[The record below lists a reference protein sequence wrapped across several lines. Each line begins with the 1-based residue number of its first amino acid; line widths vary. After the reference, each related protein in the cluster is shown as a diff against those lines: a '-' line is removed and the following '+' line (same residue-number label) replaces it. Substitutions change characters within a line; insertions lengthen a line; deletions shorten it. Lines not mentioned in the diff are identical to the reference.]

1 MGEKFV
7 RFGILGQ
14 SRAVG
19 NTDQIDSSARI
30 LLVHTTVLQ
39 TAMTNFFS
47 KRDRFG
53 HGNAL
58 WVVLLLVFLAAP
70 AIWSLSR
77 IDLENDIANWLPED
91 DPQARTLRW
100 YQENFQHEDRVLV
113 SWDTSTMAD
122 PRVAWFQDRLI
133 GNTDANGVRRSGS
146 KLIKSVT
153 TPQDLIARMMKYD
166 VEPTDAVGRLEG
178 VLVGTGPMKIR
189 LTDLGRRDIQQVQ
202 RIIRQRASEE
212 LKVDVEFLPAAI
224 EWEPSEEDSAR
235 LEKLIAGKQNDGAE
249 EGDEDSEE
257 EEEEEAFDP
266 EQFLLPAHDFQV
278 SYPGMKRDT
287 ETCDALIA
295 LITGVQTSDS
305 KDQKLVAEGGCF
317 FQPGAPIAL
326 SVSLTDAGMADA
338 AETLVEVH
346 RIATEVG
353 IGEAEFRMGGRP
365 VAGSALDEMV
375 KDSAWNSSEG
385 IASWELHRRSI
396 ILLSGLVGIVLAFVM
411 LRSGRLATLVLVV
424 SYYTTLLAVSLVPM
438 SGGHMNMVLVV
449 MPTLMFVLT
458 VSGAIHV
465 SNYWKHSAAKNPV
478 TAVVEAVRM
487 ARVPCTL
494 ASVTTAIGLLSLLTS
509 TLRPVRQFGV
519 YSAVG
524 CLISLAMVL
533 YGLPALLQFWPSRS
547 ENQTDLRRDGW
558 TKLGLLVARFWM
570 PITVASLVVFV
581 SGTWGLRHFKTETK
595 AIRYF
600 PDHSRVVEDYN
611 FLEHNLSGIVPVE
624 LVIQFNRDEQKRMNF
639 VQRMEVVRE
648 IERRVREHPE
658 ISGTISLA
666 DFQEPHTPLPENASK
681 IRQRLAKK
689 KSSIIER
696 RVKGDGDNAA
706 ESGARAFLHVAEKAT
721 DLEFAGDEKLNRS
734 GDELWRITAQVA
746 VMSDYDYGHLTN
758 DKRTGD
764 LDNIVKSVI
773 KRHSGCRYVVTG
785 MVPVFLRTQQAVLDS
800 LIWSFALAFG
810 VIAVVM
816 MILLRNPVSGFL
828 TMLPNLMPVGIVFG
842 MLSWAGQSV
851 DIGTMITASVA
862 LGIAV
867 DGTLHL
873 ITWFRH
879 GLRDGLSR
887 QDAVA
892 RSLSQCGPA
901 MWQTSLAVGLGLL
914 MLAPAELLL
923 ISRFGWLMA
932 ALIGAALISNV
943 VLLAALLAG
952 PLGWMIQ
959 RGMASENTSSIGKQ
973 PPTQPHLQLSSAST
987 AAGEDHQEA

>member
-1 MGEKFV
+1 
-7 RFGILGQ
+7 
-14 SRAVG
+14 
-19 NTDQIDSSARI
+19 
-30 LLVHTTVLQ
+30 
-39 TAMTNFFS
+39 MTNFFA

-58 WVVLLLVFLAAP
+58 WIVLLLVFLATP

-100 YQENFQHEDRVLV
+100 YQEHFQHEDRVLV
-113 SWDTSTMAD
+113 SWDSSTLSD
-122 PRVAWFQDRLI
+122 PRVNWFHSRLV
-133 GNTDANGVRRSGS
+133 GTSDAEGTRRSGS

-153 TPQDLIARMMKYD
+153 TPQNLIVRMMKYD
-166 VEPTDAVGRLEG
+166 VEPAEAVGRLEG
-178 VLVGTGPMKIR
+178 VLIGTGPLKVR
-189 LTDLGRRDIQQVQ
+189 LTSEGRRDVKQVQ
-202 RIIRQRASEE
+202 RMIRDRAKEE
-212 LKVDVEFLPAAI
+212 LHIDVEFLTAAA
-224 EWEPSEEDSAR
+224 EWEP
-235 LEKLIAGKQNDGAE
+235 N
-249 EGDEDSEE
+249 
-257 EEEEEAFDP
+257 EEEADRLAALIDGAPETSDNGDEEDEEEAETFDP
-266 EQFLLPAHDFQV
+266 EQFLLPDHDFQV
-278 SYPGMKRDT
+278 QYHNMQRNS
-287 ETCDALIA
+287 ETCKTLISLIGSLQTPASDDESDGVAL
-295 LITGVQTSDS
+295 VD
-305 KDQKLVAEGGCF
+305 ENGCF
-317 FQPGAPIAL
+317 FHAGAPVAL

-338 AETLVEVH
+338 AETLLEIR
-346 RIATEVG
+346 RIAGEVG
-353 IGEAEFRMGGRP
+353 ISADEFRTGGRP

-375 KDSAWNSSEG
+375 KDSAWNSSKD
-385 IASWELHRRSI
+385 IAPWELHRRSI

-424 SYYTTLLAVSLVPM
+424 SYYTTLMAVSLVPL

-465 SNYWKHSAAKNPV
+465 SNYWKHSATKNPV
-478 TAVVEAVRM
+478 TAVVEAVKM

-494 ASVTTAIGLLSLLTS
+494 ASVTTAIGLLSLMTS

-519 YSAVG
+519 YSAIG

-547 ENQTDLRRDGW
+547 EDQSDLRRDGW
-558 TKLGLLVARFWM
+558 TRLGLLVARFWI
-570 PITVASLVVFV
+570 PVTLTSIAFFVA
-581 SGTWGLRHFKTETK
+581 GTWGLKHFKTETK

-600 PDHSRVVEDYN
+600 PDNSRVVQDYN

-624 LVIQFNRDEQKRMNF
+624 LVIRFNRDEQSRLNF
-639 VQRMEVVRE
+639 VERMEVVRE
-648 IERRVREHPE
+648 VERRVREHPE
-658 ISGTISLA
+658 ISGTVSLA
-666 DFQEPHTPLPENASK
+666 DFQEPHVPVPAGASK
-681 IRQRLAKK
+681 LKQRLAKK
-689 KSSIIER
+689 RSSIIER
-696 RVKGDGDNAA
+696 RVKGDG
-706 ESGARAFLHVAEKAT
+706 ESEGETGARGFLHVADKPT
-721 DLEFAGDEKLNRS
+721 DLELAGDQKLNKS

-746 VMSDYDYGHLTN
+746 VMSDYDYAHLTN
-758 DKRTGD
+758 DQQTGE
-764 LDNIVKSVI
+764 LDNIVKGVLKTHPGST
-773 KRHSGCRYVVTG
+773 HVVTG

-816 MILLRNPVSGFL
+816 MILLRNPVSGIL

-842 MLSWAGQSV
+842 LLSWAGQAV

-873 ITWFRH
+873 ITWFRA
-879 GLRDGLSR
+879 GLRDGLER
-887 QDAVA
+887 HDAVA

-932 ALIGAALISNV
+932 ALIGAALIANV
-943 VLLAALLAG
+943 VLLAALLSG

-959 RGMASENTSSIGKQ
+959 RGMTVDESSNVARQ
-973 PPTQPHLQLSSAST
+973 SPAEPHLKLSST
-987 AAGEDHQEA
+987 PTTPGQGN

>member
-1 MGEKFV
+1 
-7 RFGILGQ
+7 
-14 SRAVG
+14 
-19 NTDQIDSSARI
+19 
-30 LLVHTTVLQ
+30 
-39 TAMTNFFS
+39 MTNFFA

-58 WVVLLLVFLAAP
+58 WVVLLLVFLATP

-100 YQENFQHEDRVLV
+100 YQEHFQHEDRVLV
-113 SWDTSTMAD
+113 SWDSSSLAD
-122 PRVAWFQDRLI
+122 PRVRWFQDQLV
-133 GNTDANGVRRSGS
+133 GQTDADGIRRSGS

-153 TPQDLIARMMKYD
+153 TPQDLVAGMMKYD
-166 VEPTDAVGRLEG
+166 VTSGEAVDRLEG
-178 VLVGTGPMKIR
+178 VLVGSGALKVR
-189 LTDLGRRDIQQVQ
+189 LTDLGRRDIKQVERLIRDGARQQLNLEIEVLPS
-202 RIIRQRASEE
+202 AS
-212 LKVDVEFLPAAI
+212 D
-224 EWEPSEEDSAR
+224 WEPGEEDAKR
-235 LEKLIAGKQNDGAE
+235 LAKLIDTENDHATDDTAE
-249 EGDEDSEE
+249 DDPG
-257 EEEEEAFDP
+257 FDP
-266 EQFLLPAHDFQV
+266 EQFLLPQHDLQIRF
-278 SYPGMKRDT
+278 PGMQAGSESCEK
-287 ETCDALIA
+287 LIA
-295 LITGVQTSDS
+295 LVESLGLTSSQPAENPGPDAETPDGVPGDDAAESSEKGSDPS
-305 KDQKLVAEGGCF
+305 ASSDEGRLVAENGCF
-317 FQPGAPIAL
+317 FHAGAPVAL
-326 SVSLTDAGMADA
+326 SISLTDAGMADA
-338 AETLVEVH
+338 AETLREVH
-346 RIATEVG
+346 RIAVEVG
-353 IGEAEFRMGGRP
+353 IAADEFRMGGRP

-375 KDSAWNSSEG
+375 KDSAWNASEG
-385 IASWELHRRSI
+385 IAPWELHRRSI

-424 SYYTTLLAVSLVPM
+424 SYYTTLLAVSLVPL

-465 SNYWKHSAAKNPV
+465 ANYWKHSATKNPS
-478 TAVVEAVRM
+478 TAVVEAVKM
-487 ARVPCTL
+487 ARIPCTL

-547 ENQTDLRRDGW
+547 EKEADIRGDGW
-558 TKLGLLVARFWM
+558 TRLGLLVARCWV
-570 PITVASLVVFV
+570 PVTLASVAVFV
-581 SGTWGLRHFKTETK
+581 AGTWGLRYFKTETK

-600 PDHSRVVEDYN
+600 PDHSRVVQDYN

-624 LVIQFNRDEQKRMNF
+624 LVIRFSRDEQKRLNF
-639 VQRMEVVRE
+639 LERMEIVRE

-658 ISGTISLA
+658 ISGTVSLA
-666 DFQEPHTPLPENASK
+666 DFQEPLKPLPKNASK
-681 IRQRLAKK
+681 LKRRLAKK

-696 RVKGDGDNAA
+696 RVKGDGGSEPEAGAA
-706 ESGARAFLHVAEKAT
+706 SFLHVAEKAT
-721 DLEFAGDEKLNRS
+721 DLEMAGDEKLNSS

-758 DKRTGD
+758 DSQTGE
-764 LDNIVKSVI
+764 LDEII
-773 KRHSGCRYVVTG
+773 KGVLKKHPGSKHVVTG

-810 VIAVVM
+810 VIAIVM

-842 MLSWAGQSV
+842 LLSWAGQAV

-873 ITWFRH
+873 ITWFRA
-879 GLRDGLSR
+879 GLRDGLER
-887 QDAVA
+887 HEAVA

-932 ALIGAALISNV
+932 ALIGAALIANV

-952 PLGWMIQ
+952 PLGWLIQ
-959 RGMASENTSSIGKQ
+959 AGMAATAEHDAARATPSE
-973 PPTQPHLQLSSAST
+973 PHLKLKEGFRLES
-987 AAGEDHQEA
+987 

>member
-1 MGEKFV
+1 M
-7 RFGILGQ
+7 
-14 SRAVG
+14 A
-19 NTDQIDSSARI
+19 A
-30 LLVHTTVLQ
+30 LQ
-39 TAMTNFFS
+39 TAMTNFFA

-100 YQENFQHEDRVLV
+100 YQDNFQHEDRVLV
-113 SWDTSTMAD
+113 SWDTSSLSD
-122 PRVAWFQDRLI
+122 PRVAWFHDRLV
-133 GNTDANGVRRSGS
+133 GKTDAHGVRRSGS

-153 TPQDLIARMMKYD
+153 TPQDLIAKMMKYD
-166 VEPTDAVGRLEG
+166 VEGSEAVGRLEG
-178 VLVGTGPMKIR
+178 VLIGTGPLKVK
-189 LTDLGRRDIQQVQ
+189 LTELGRRDIKQVQ
-202 RIIRQRASEE
+202 RLIIQKAAADLE
-212 LKVDVEFLPAAI
+212 LDLEFLAAGI
-224 EWEPSEEDSAR
+224 EWEPSEEDAER
-235 LEKLIAGKQNDGAE
+235 LKTLIGGDSPAESDSESDSDAEAGE
-249 EGDEDSEE
+249 DEDALDEE
-257 EEEEEAFDP
+257 QFDP

-278 SYPGMKRDT
+278 RYPGMQRNSEKT
-287 ETCDALIA
+287 QGLIA
-295 LITGVQTSDS
+295 LIAGLSSPGTPEDL
-305 KDQKLVAEGGCF
+305 LVAQDGCF
-317 FQPGAPIAL
+317 FHAGAPVAL

-338 AETLVEVH
+338 AETLVEIH
-346 RIATEVG
+346 RLAGEVG
-353 IGEAEFRMGGRP
+353 IAAEEFRMGGRP

-375 KDSAWNSSEG
+375 KDSAWNSSED
-385 IASWELHRRSI
+385 IAAWQLHRRSI

-424 SYYTTLLAVSLVPM
+424 SYYTTLLAVSLVPL

-458 VSGAIHV
+458 VSGAIHIA
-465 SNYWKHSAAKNPV
+465 NYWKHSAVKNPA

-519 YSAVG
+519 YSAIG

-547 ENQTDLRRDGW
+547 ENQADLKRDGW
-558 TKLGLLVARFWM
+558 TRLGLMVSRFWI
-570 PITVASLVVFV
+570 PVTLTSIAVFV
-581 SGTWGLRHFKTETK
+581 GGTWGLRHFKTETK

-624 LVIQFNRDEQKRMNF
+624 LVIRFSRDEQKRLNF
-639 VQRMEVVRE
+639 VERMEVVRE
-648 IERRVREHPE
+648 IERKVREHPE
-658 ISGTISLA
+658 ISGTVSLA
-666 DFQEPHTPLPENASK
+666 DFQKPYKPLPESASGLRK
-681 IRQRLAKK
+681 RLAKK
-689 KSSIIER
+689 KSSILER
-696 RVKGDGDNAA
+696 RIKGDDENEP
-706 ESGARAFLHVAEKAT
+706 ESGARAFLHMADKAA
-721 DLEFAGDEKLNRS
+721 DLEIAGDEKLNRS
-734 GDELWRITAQVA
+734 GDELWRITAQVS

-758 DKRTGD
+758 DQRTGD

-773 KRHSGCRYVVTG
+773 KRHSGCHYVVTG

-810 VIAVVM
+810 VIAIVM
-816 MILLRNPVSGFL
+816 MILLRNPVSGVL

-842 MLSWAGQSV
+842 LLSWAGQAV

-873 ITWFRH
+873 ITWFRA
-879 GLRDGLSR
+879 GLRDGLQR
-887 QDAVA
+887 HDAVA

-932 ALIGAALISNV
+932 ALIGAALIANV
-943 VLLAALLAG
+943 VLLSALLAG
-952 PLGWMIQ
+952 PLGWLIQ
-959 RGMASENTSSIGKQ
+959 RGMAAEIASGVAKQ
-973 PPTQPHLQLSSAST
+973 PPSQPHLKLSSAST
-987 AAGEDHQEA
+987 APGGTVSEA

>member
-1 MGEKFV
+1 
-7 RFGILGQ
+7 
-14 SRAVG
+14 
-19 NTDQIDSSARI
+19 
-30 LLVHTTVLQ
+30 
-39 TAMTNFFS
+39 MTNFFA

-100 YQENFQHEDRVLV
+100 YQDNFQHEDRVLV
-113 SWDTSTMAD
+113 SWDSSTLAD
-122 PRVAWFQDRLI
+122 PRVAWFHDRLV
-133 GNTDANGVRRSGS
+133 GKTDAKGVRRSGS
-146 KLIKSVT
+146 KLVKSVT

-166 VEPTDAVGRLEG
+166 VEGPEAVGRLEG
-178 VLVGTGPMKIR
+178 VLIGTGPLKVR
-189 LTDLGRRDIQQVQ
+189 LTELGRSDIKMVQ
-202 RIIRQRASEE
+202 RLIRQKAASD
-212 LKVDVEFLPAAI
+212 LAINIEFLEANG
-224 EWEPSEEDSAR
+224 EWEPSEEDAQR
-235 LEKLIAGKQNDGAE
+235 LAKLINGKSEMEEDAEDKNDTEDAAEDE
-249 EGDEDSEE
+249 EGEE
-257 EEEEEAFDP
+257 EDAFDP
-266 EQFLLPAHDFQV
+266 EQFLLPAHDFQIR
-278 SYPGMKRDT
+278 YAGMKRDSDT
-287 ETCDALIA
+287 TAELVAL
-295 LITGVQTSDS
+295 VQKIQASGS
-305 KDQKLVAEGGCF
+305 KAEPLVAEDGCF
-317 FQPGAPIAL
+317 FHAGAPVAL
-326 SVSLTDAGMADA
+326 SISLTDAGMADA
-338 AETLVEVH
+338 AETLVEIH
-346 RIATEVG
+346 RLAGEVG
-353 IGEAEFRMGGRP
+353 IDPAEFRMGGRP

-375 KDSAWNSSEG
+375 KDSAWDSSED
-385 IASWELHRRSI
+385 IAVWQLHRRSI
-396 ILLSGLVGIVLAFVM
+396 ILLSGLVGIILAFVM

-424 SYYTTLLAVSLVPM
+424 SYYTTLLAVSLIPL

-458 VSGAIHV
+458 VSGSIHIA
-465 SNYWKHSAAKNPV
+465 NYWKHSAAKNPA

-519 YSAVG
+519 YSAIG

-547 ENQTDLRRDGW
+547 ENHEELKKNGW
-558 TKLGLLVARFWM
+558 NRLGLLVSRFWI
-570 PITVASLVVFV
+570 PVTLTSLVVFV
-581 SGTWGLRHFKTETK
+581 GATWGLTRFKTETK

-624 LVIQFNRDEQKRMNF
+624 LVIQFSRDEQKRMNF
-639 VQRMEVVRE
+639 VQRMEVVRD
-648 IERRVREHPE
+648 IERRVRKHPE
-658 ISGTISLA
+658 ISGTVSLA
-666 DFQEPHTPLPENASK
+666 DFQEPYKPLPEGASS
-681 IRQRLAKK
+681 IRKRLAKK

-696 RVKGDGDNAA
+696 RVKGDGETEG
-706 ESGARAFLHVAEKAT
+706 ESGARGFLHVADKAA
-721 DLEFAGDEKLNRS
+721 DLEIAGDQKLNKA
-734 GDELWRITAQVA
+734 GDELWRITAQVS
-746 VMSDYDYGHLTN
+746 VMSDYDYGRLTN
-758 DKRTGD
+758 DQRTGD

-785 MVPVFLRTQQAVLDS
+785 MVPVFLKTQQAVLDS

-810 VIAVVM
+810 VIAIVM
-816 MILLRNPVSGFL
+816 MVLLRNPVSGIL

-842 MLSWAGQSV
+842 LLSWAGQAV

-873 ITWFRH
+873 ITWFRA
-879 GLRDGLSR
+879 GLRDGLQR
-887 QDAVA
+887 HDAVA
-892 RSLSQCGPA
+892 RSLAQCGPA

-914 MLAPAELLL
+914 MLSPAELLL

-932 ALIGAALISNV
+932 ALIGAALIANV

-952 PLGWMIQ
+952 PLGWLIQ
-959 RGMASENTSSIGKQ
+959 KGMAAEISGAVAKQ
-973 PPTQPHLQLSSAST
+973 PPAQPHLQLSSPATASEN
-987 AAGEDHQEA
+987 A

>member
-1 MGEKFV
+1 MAAF
-7 RFGILGQ
+7 
-14 SRAVG
+14 
-19 NTDQIDSSARI
+19 
-30 LLVHTTVLQ
+30 Q
-39 TAMTNFFS
+39 TAMTNFFA

-58 WVVLLLVFLAAP
+58 WVVLLLVFLATP

-100 YQENFQHEDRVLV
+100 YQDNFQHEDRVLV
-113 SWDTSTMAD
+113 SWDSSSLSD
-122 PRVAWFQDRLI
+122 PRVKWFHDRLV
-133 GNTDANGVRRSGS
+133 GKTDTNGVRRSGS

-153 TPQDLIARMMKYD
+153 TPQDLIVRMMKYD
-166 VEPTDAVGRLEG
+166 VEGAEAVGRLEG
-178 VLVGTGPMKIR
+178 VLIGTGPLKVK
-189 LTDLGRRDIQQVQ
+189 LTELGRRDIKQVQ
-202 RIIRQRASEE
+202 RLIRQQAAAD
-212 LKVDVEFLPAAI
+212 LKLDVEFLAAGV
-224 EWEPSEEDSAR
+224 EWEPSEEDAQR
-235 LEKLIAGKQNDGAE
+235 LKKFIGADPPEDFESESESETDSDAEDGE
-249 EGDEDSEE
+249 DEDEE
-257 EEEEEAFDP
+257 QFDP
-266 EQFLLPAHDFQV
+266 EQFLLPTHDFQV
-278 SYPGMKRDT
+278 RYQGMRRDSKST
-287 ETCDALIA
+287 EGLIA
-295 LITGVQTSDS
+295 LISGMSAAGSPEDP
-305 KDQKLVAEGGCF
+305 LVAEDGCF
-317 FQPGAPIAL
+317 FHAGAPVAL

-338 AETLVEVH
+338 AETLVEIH
-346 RIATEVG
+346 RLAVEVG
-353 IGEAEFRMGGRP
+353 IGAAEFRMGGRP

-375 KDSAWNSSEG
+375 KDSAWNSSED
-385 IASWELHRRSI
+385 IAPWQLHRRSI

-424 SYYTTLLAVSLVPM
+424 SYYTTLLAVSLVPL

-458 VSGAIHV
+458 VSGSIHIA
-465 SNYWKHSAAKNPV
+465 NYWKHSAVKNPA

-519 YSAVG
+519 YSAIG

-547 ENQTDLRRDGW
+547 PNQADLKRDGW
-558 TKLGLLVARFWM
+558 TRLGLLVSRFWI
-570 PITVASLVVFV
+570 PVTLTSIAVFV
-581 SGTWGLRHFKTETK
+581 GGTWGLTYFKTETK

-624 LVIQFNRDEQKRMNF
+624 LVIRFSREEQKRLNF
-639 VQRMEVVRE
+639 VERMEVVRE
-648 IERRVREHPE
+648 IERKVREHPE
-658 ISGTISLA
+658 ISGTVSLA
-666 DFQEPHTPLPENASK
+666 DFQEPYKPLPESASGLRK
-681 IRQRLAKK
+681 RLAKK
-689 KSSIIER
+689 KSSILER
-696 RVKGDGDNAA
+696 RVKGDDETEP
-706 ESGARAFLHVAEKAT
+706 ESGARAFLHVADKAA
-721 DLEFAGDEKLNRS
+721 DLEIAGDEKLNRS
-734 GDELWRITAQVA
+734 GDELWRITAQVS

-758 DKRTGD
+758 DQRTGD

-773 KRHSGCRYVVTG
+773 KRHSGCHYVVTG

-816 MILLRNPVSGFL
+816 MILLRNPLSGVL

-842 MLSWAGQSV
+842 LLSWAGQAV

-862 LGIAV
+862 LGISV

-873 ITWFRH
+873 ITWFRA
-879 GLRDGLSR
+879 GLRDGLQR
-887 QDAVA
+887 HDAVA

-932 ALIGAALISNV
+932 ALIGAALIANV
-943 VLLAALLAG
+943 VLLSALLAG
-952 PLGWMIQ
+952 PLGWLIQ
-959 RGMASENTSSIGKQ
+959 KGMAAEIAMGISKQ
-973 PPTQPHLQLSSAST
+973 PPAQPHLKLSSAST
-987 AAGEDHQEA
+987 ASGGTAAEA

>member
-1 MGEKFV
+1 
-7 RFGILGQ
+7 
-14 SRAVG
+14 
-19 NTDQIDSSARI
+19 
-30 LLVHTTVLQ
+30 
-39 TAMTNFFS
+39 MTNFFA

-58 WVVLLLVFLAAP
+58 WIVLLLVFLSVP

-77 IDLENDIANWLPED
+77 IDLENDIAKWLPED

-100 YQENFQHEDRVLV
+100 YQEHFQHEDRVLV
-113 SWDTSTMAD
+113 SWDTSTLSD
-122 PRVAWFQDRLI
+122 PRVNWFHSRLI
-133 GNTDANGVRRSGS
+133 GTSDAEGTRRSGS

-153 TPQDLIARMMKYD
+153 TPQNLIVRMMKYD
-166 VEPTDAVGRLEG
+166 VEPAEAVGRLEG
-178 VLVGTGPMKIR
+178 VLIGTGPLKVR
-189 LTDLGRRDIQQVQ
+189 LTKEGRRDVKQVQ
-202 RIIRQRASEE
+202 RMIRDRAAEE
-212 LKVDVEFLPAAI
+212 LQLEVEFLASAA
-224 EWEPSEEDSAR
+224 EWEPDEEEANRLAALIDGASETSDDEDEDEEEAEGFDPEKFLLPDHDFQVRYHNMQRDSEAC
-235 LEKLIAGKQNDGAE
+235 EKLIALIGGLQGPSPDDESDGVPLV
-249 EGDEDSEE
+249 DEN
-257 EEEEEAFDP
+257 
-266 EQFLLPAHDFQV
+266 
-278 SYPGMKRDT
+278 
-287 ETCDALIA
+287 
-295 LITGVQTSDS
+295 
-305 KDQKLVAEGGCF
+305 GCF
-317 FQPGAPIAL
+317 FHAGAPVAL
-326 SVSLTDAGMADA
+326 SISLTDAGMADA
-338 AETLVEVH
+338 AETLLEIR
-346 RIATEVG
+346 RIAGEVG
-353 IGEAEFRMGGRP
+353 IHTDEFRTGGRP

-375 KDSAWNSSEG
+375 KDSAWNSSED
-385 IASWELHRRSI
+385 IAPWELHRRSI

-424 SYYTTLLAVSLVPM
+424 SYYTTLMAVSLVPL

-478 TAVVEAVRM
+478 TAVVEAVKM
-487 ARVPCTL
+487 AKVPCTL
-494 ASVTTAIGLLSLLTS
+494 ASVTTAIGLLSLMTS

-519 YSAVG
+519 YSAIG

-547 ENQTDLRRDGW
+547 EDQADLRRNGW
-558 TKLGLLVARFWM
+558 TRLGLLVARFWI
-570 PITVASLVVFV
+570 PVTLTSIAFFVA
-581 SGTWGLRHFKTETK
+581 GTWGLKHFKTETK

-600 PDHSRVVEDYN
+600 PDHSRVVQDYN
-611 FLEHNLSGIVPVE
+611 FLERNLSGIVPVE
-624 LVIQFNRDEQKRMNF
+624 LVIRFSRDEQSRINF
-639 VQRMEVVRE
+639 VERMEVVRE
-648 IERRVREHPE
+648 VERRVREHPE
-658 ISGTISLA
+658 ISGTVSLA
-666 DFQEPHTPLPENASK
+666 DFQEPHVPLPASASK
-681 IRQRLAKK
+681 LKRRLAKK
-689 KSSIIER
+689 QSSIIER
-696 RVKGDGDNAA
+696 RVKGDGESDG
-706 ESGARAFLHVAEKAT
+706 ESGARGFLHVADKAT
-721 DLEFAGDEKLNRS
+721 DLESAGDQKLNKS

-746 VMSDYDYGHLTN
+746 VMSDYDYAHLTN
-758 DKRTGD
+758 DQQTGE
-764 LDNIVKSVI
+764 LDNIVKSVL
-773 KRHSGCRYVVTG
+773 KMHPGATHVVTG

-816 MILLRNPVSGFL
+816 MILLRNPISGIL

-842 MLSWAGQSV
+842 VLSWAGQAV

-873 ITWFRH
+873 ITWFRA
-879 GLRDGLSR
+879 GLRDGLER
-887 QDAVA
+887 HDAVA

-932 ALIGAALISNV
+932 ALIGAALIANV

-959 RGMASENTSSIGKQ
+959 RGMSVDDSTSVARQS
-973 PPTQPHLQLSSAST
+973 PAEPHLKLSSAST
-987 AAGEDHQEA
+987 TPGQDN